1 MKDHSREPKVF
12 SKSIKSNKPGMFLS
26 VACDTDESDIFT
38 YKSVFQKSS
47 LIMVDLR
54 FGSTSLIRLA
64 IDFAAIL

>member
-1 MKDHSREPKVF
+1 MKDHSREPKAF